1 MSDENIPK
9 DFEDL
14 VKDVHW
20 LNEADSKGLMMRLKV
35 VEALWLKLQM
45 ELARSTAMTDPPQP
59 TPIDEGI
66 LSLLVLSGIIAAK
79 IAPAVKLTSE
89 ELSQIIKAEGWDIP
103 DLVAYLEKK
112 LNV

>member
-1 MSDENIPK
+1 MNDENIPK

-35 VEALWLKLQM
+35 VEALWLTLQQKLEKQKPD
-45 ELARSTAMTDPPQP
+45 TPP
-59 TPIDEGI
+59 EEM

-79 IAPAVKLTSE
+79 IAPAVKLTAE

-103 DLVAYLEKK
+103 DLVLYLEKK
-112 LNV
+112 L